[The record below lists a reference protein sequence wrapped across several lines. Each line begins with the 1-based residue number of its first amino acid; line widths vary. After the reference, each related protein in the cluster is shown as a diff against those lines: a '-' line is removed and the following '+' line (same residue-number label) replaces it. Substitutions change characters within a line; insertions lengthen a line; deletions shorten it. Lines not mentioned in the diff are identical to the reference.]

1 MASTAERLTYALEL
15 RNMKASELHEKTGIG
30 KSSISQY
37 MSGTVKPKQDRIYLM
52 AKTLNVDELWL
63 MGHDV
68 PMERQDRFQ
77 NNTPVTSLQDDID
90 DIFDNHD
97 IRALARKTL
106 TGKSPEEIEK
116 KKKKLK
122 QILEVMFDE

>member
-1 MASTAERLTYALEL
+1 MTSTAERLTYALER
-15 RNMKASELHEKTGIG
+15 RNMKAVELHEKTGIG

-52 AKTLNVDELWL
+52 AQALNVDEFWL

-68 PMERQDRFQ
+68 PMERQDRLQ
-77 NNTPVTSLQDDID
+77 NNTTAPAVKDDVD
-90 DIFDNHD
+90 DIFDDHD

-122 QILEVMFDE
+122 QMLEVMFDE